1 MEERRVGRKIGKQRT
16 HVGLLRHMLHAPP
29 ACMSPC
35 TCPAAARPPAATTP
49 PHMNRCK
56 SSRRQ
61 QASRQSGASA
71 SAPAADAAASAA
83 SCSACWASRSAG
95 TAGMR
100 GSARPTASTCGGSAA
115 SSRQVISF
123 WHAGRECA
131 VKPSVVAGTLKQDA
145 QTWASGEAGGRRGAA
160 SAASWEP
167 PRTTAATEACMMGPA
182 GRVDCAAGPPGAL
195 RATGRAQVGGGMAPG
210 HVSATPQT
218 LQASTESLALRSLA
232 VVHCERPCR
241 RHRVT
246 ANR

>member
-1 MEERRVGRKIGKQRT
+1 MDSQ
-16 HVGLLRHMLHAPP
+16 PP
-29 ACMSPC
+29 
-35 TCPAAARPPAATTP
+35 P

-123 WHAGRECA
+123 WHAGREW
-131 VKPSVVAGTLKQDA
+131 VVRPSGARHAQPRCTDLGERGGWRAARRRVRRLLGASQDDGGDGCMHDGA
-145 QTWASGEAGGRRGAA
+145 RRSCGLRGRVSRSAEGDGARSSGRRHG
-160 SAASWEP
+160 
-167 PRTTAATEACMMGPA
+167 PRARVCHATNSPGIARKSGTAISCF
-182 GRVDCAAGPPGAL
+182 GAL
-195 RATGRAQVGGGMAPG
+195 RAPMPAPPCHCRSLNPSRTIRAAGAC
-210 HVSATPQT
+210 SATCK
-218 LQASTESLALRSLA
+218 R
-232 VVHCERPCR
+232 
-241 RHRVT
+241 
-246 ANR
+246 